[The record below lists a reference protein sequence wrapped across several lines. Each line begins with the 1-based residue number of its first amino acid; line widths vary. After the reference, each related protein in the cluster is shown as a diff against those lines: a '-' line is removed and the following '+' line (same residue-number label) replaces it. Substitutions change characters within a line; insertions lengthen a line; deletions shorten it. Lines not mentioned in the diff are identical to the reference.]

1 MEQVSLRQ
9 PDLADAAL
17 LPATPQAST
26 ERVADLIWTV
36 DPKLCEFL
44 FRGDVPT
51 WRELLRTDWSQAVGL
66 LSHSHSR
73 IALVD
78 NQIAGVI
85 VGHDRESLHDHW
97 TITLERWFEST
108 GPVMRA
114 HLPKS
119 FYYLD
124 LLLPK
129 IPEDVFYVLEL
140 AVASEVQRNGIG
152 TKLMNDAF
160 ERARDD
166 GYQSL
171 MLDVNAASPAL
182 DFYRRLGMDVLV
194 ETHVPYLSANH
205 NVGLYLRLEKKLH

>member
-1 MEQVSLRQ
+1 MGQASFRRPEMV
-9 PDLADAAL
+9 DTAL

-36 DPKLCEFL
+36 DPKVCEFL
-44 FRGDVPT
+44 FRGDRPT
-51 WRELLRTDWSQAVGL
+51 WRELLRADWSQDIGL

-73 IALVD
+73 VALIDDEV
-78 NQIAGVI
+78 AGVI
-85 VGHDRESLHDHW
+85 VGHDRESLQEHW
-97 TITLERWFEST
+97 TITLDRWFEST
-108 GPVMRA
+108 NPAMRA

-140 AVASEVQRNGIG
+140 AVAAEAQRNGIG
-152 TKLMNDAF
+152 TKLLLDAF
-160 ERARDD
+160 ERARDA

-171 MLDVNAASPAL
+171 MLDVSAKNPAL
-182 DFYRRLGMDVLV
+182 NFYHRLGMELLV
-194 ETHVPYLSANH
+194 ETRVPYLAINH
-205 NVGLYLRLEKKLH
+205 GVDQYLRLEKKLH